1 MGSKLAEIQPRETQV
16 YMDLDREGLND
27 GRGLASH
34 RIFLEFERVLKE
46 LGRKVTEDSLVLLP
60 KLLSFLKHD
69 DPFVVKR
76 SITSG
81 TSLFCAVLVEI
92 AVQLNKSDRPER
104 WLEKMW
110 SWMLQFKDAVFGIVL
125 EPGSVG
131 TKVLAVK
138 FLETC
143 VLTLTSDEHVGDA
156 PYEEGKERDFNVSW
170 LKKDHPVFNP
180 AALAIEA
187 NNSLKLLLDLL
198 RSADS
203 LQGSLTIA
211 IMNCLATIARKRPL
225 HYDGILAAL
234 LAFTPNDHTLKG
246 GHVAS
251 VRYSLRT
258 AFLGFL
264 KCNHPSAI
272 ESRDK
277 LVRWLRSISPG
288 EAVEQVIRQVE
299 KMSRMER
306 MSRDVQVNKDDE
318 LSGQISTSKDSA
330 RIWSGTQFDDISSI
344 SEEMP
349 QKKMRFSSTY
359 ISIQPVDKPS
369 DMMDTPDS
377 ASDFPLKDDLS
388 PVEKMIAMI
397 GALLA
402 EGERGSES
410 LEILISNI
418 HADLLADIVLETM
431 KHLPKNSLSSS
442 GINGNSRVSSQMS
455 PRGSLSHEGPSSGTV
470 HGQPPISS
478 QNEST
483 KSVSSEITMPTLDM
497 PALSNILADF
507 KRDPR
512 RDPRRFDPRLAVAT
526 TVQSLPLNS
535 EKDSDSKIDL
545 YQSKSNLISSLEDKA
560 ACPLS
565 SFASKD
571 EDKLLDSTVDSNTN
585 QLSSNEA
592 LEVKDTVM
600 EVESLTEAQIPLKS
614 PISTMHAVELEL
626 SVSVPSDATVSQSI
640 DDNPLEPDQ
649 YSSPVSTT
657 LTSEDASHDLPML
670 PVYVELTTEQ
680 KKELSKLAIA
690 RIFKDCKKVCAV
702 ATGQP
707 WLPLLARLVAQSDA
721 DGDMVSLL
729 QSHIISDCDRLKGH
743 ELTMLVL
750 YHIHAIMISESNE
763 SSNIAASNYEKFLLS
778 SAKGLIDSFSAS
790 DKSFSRLLGEAP
802 FLPDSALRFLED
814 VCYSSVYDHL
824 KKDAFDG
831 DRATQGLGTLWSLI
845 LSRPS
850 NRLAC
855 LEIALKCA
863 VHAKEEVR
871 TKAVRLVV
879 NKLYILQ
886 YASEHIESFAKKM
899 LLSVVNHQ
907 VSEAESQ
914 CTSSSGQ
921 RTEVCN
927 HESSFGGSQNS
938 ENGASESETMRDN
951 PGYSQNVVLMSSS
964 QAQQKT
970 SLFFALCSKKPSL
983 FKLIFDIYG
992 RAPKAV
998 KQAIHRHVPI
1008 LLRNVGES
1016 SNELQHI
1023 ISNPPEG
1030 CENLI
1035 TLVLQ
1040 VITEESTAD
1049 ADLITAVKHLYETRM
1064 KDAAILIP
1072 ILSSLSK
1079 DEVLPIFPRLVDLS
1093 IEKFQAALACILQGS
1108 AHTGPALTPV
1118 EVLNAIHDINPDKD
1132 GVALKKITDAC
1143 TACFEQRTVFT
1154 QQVLEKSLNSLVDR
1168 VPLPLLLMRTVIQTI
1183 DAFPIMVE
1191 FMMGILSRL
1200 VSRQIWRMP
1209 KLWVGFL
1216 KCASQTMPHSFNV
1229 LLQLPTPQLEGAL
1242 NKYPEMRIPLASFAN
1257 QPNNRSLLSRQ
1268 TLGILGLSPEQ

>member
-1 MGSKLAEIQPRETQV
+1 MGSKLVEIQPREPRV
-16 YMDLDREGLND
+16 YIDLDRESLND
-27 GRGLASH
+27 GRGPGSH
-34 RIFLEFERVLKE
+34 RIFFEFERVLKE

-60 KLLSFLKHD
+60 KLLSYLKHD
-69 DPFVVKR
+69 DPFVVKQ
-76 SITSG
+76 SITTG

-110 SWMLQFKDAVFGIVL
+110 VWMLQFKDAVFGIVFQ
-125 EPGSVG
+125 PGSVG
-131 TKVLAVK
+131 AKVLAVK
-138 FLETC
+138 FLEIC
-143 VLTLTSDEHVGDA
+143 VLILTSDEHVGDV
-156 PYEEGKERDFNVSW
+156 PYFEGKERNFNVSW
-170 LKKDHPVFNP
+170 LIKDHPVFNP
-180 AALAIEA
+180 TALAVEA

-198 RSADS
+198 RSADAF
-203 LQGSLTIA
+203 QGSLTIA
-211 IMNCLATIARKRPL
+211 VINCLAAIARKRPL
-225 HYDGILAAL
+225 HYDVILTAL
-234 LAFTPNDHTLKG
+234 LAFAPNDHTSHG
-246 GHVAS
+246 CHVAS

-258 AFLGFL
+258 VFLGFL

-277 LVRWLRSISPG
+277 LLRWLRSMSPG
-288 EAVEQVIRQVE
+288 EAVEQAIRQVE

-306 MSRDVQVNKDDE
+306 MSQDIQVNKDDE
-318 LSGQISTSKDSA
+318 LSGHISASRDSA
-330 RIWSGTQFDDISSI
+330 RMRPGTPFDDISSI

-349 QKKMRFSSTY
+349 RKKMRFSSTFV
-359 ISIQPVDKPS
+359 SIQPSDKAFNFP
-369 DMMDTPDS
+369 DTPDS
-377 ASDFPLKDDLS
+377 SIDFPLKDVLS

-442 GINGNSRVSSQMS
+442 GISGNSRASSQMS
-455 PRGSLSHEGPSSGTV
+455 PRSSLSHVVSSSGTT
-470 HGQPPISS
+470 HGLSPFSS

-483 KSVSSEITMPTLDM
+483 VSSEITMPTLDM
-497 PALSNILADF
+497 PALSNILTDF

-512 RDPRRFDPRLAVAT
+512 RDPRRFDPRIVAALA
-526 TVQSLPLNS
+526 VQSLPVNS
-535 EKDSDSKIDL
+535 QNDGDSKDEL
-545 YQSKSNLISSLEDKA
+545 YQSKSNLTSLEDKVEYS
-560 ACPLS
+560 PVSLI
-565 SFASKD
+565 SKD
-571 EDKLLDSTVDSNTN
+571 EGEVLDMTVDSSAD
-585 QLSSNEA
+585 QLASSET
-592 LEVKDTVM
+592 LEVKSTAM
-600 EVESLTEAQIPLKS
+600 EVEPSTEVQISVKS
-614 PISTMHAVELEL
+614 PISTVHAVEQEL
-626 SVSVPSDATVSQSI
+626 TASVSSDATASQSV
-640 DDNPLEPDQ
+640 DANLLEPDQ
-649 YSSPVSTT
+649 FSSPVSTT
-657 LTSEDASHDLPML
+657 LTSEDASHDMSML
-670 PVYVELTTEQ
+670 PVHVELTIEQ
-680 KKELSKLAIA
+680 KKEVCKFAIA
-690 RIFKDCKKVCAV
+690 RIFKNCNKICTVSD
-702 ATGQP
+702 GQP
-707 WLPLLARLVAQSDA
+707 WLALLARLIAQCDA

-729 QSHIISDCDRLKGH
+729 QSHIISDCDRQKGH

-750 YHIHAIMISESNE
+750 YHTHAIMISESNE
-763 SSNIAASNYEKFLLS
+763 NFNIVASNYERFLLS
-778 SAKGLIDSFSAS
+778 IAKGLLDSFPAS

-802 FLPDSALRFLED
+802 FLPDSVLRLLED

-824 KKDAFDG
+824 KKDVSDG
-831 DRATQGLGTLWSLI
+831 DRATQGLGTLWNLV

-850 NRLAC
+850 NRVAC

-871 TKAVRLVV
+871 TKAIRLVV

-886 YASEHIESFAKKM
+886 YASEIIESFARKM
-899 LLSVVNHQ
+899 LFSVVDHQ
-907 VSEAESQ
+907 VSEESQ
-914 CTSSSGQ
+914 CASSSGQ
-921 RTEVCN
+921 RTEVCS
-927 HESSFGGSQNS
+927 HESSIGGSPNS
-938 ENGASESETMRDN
+938 ETGPSENETTKDT

-964 QAQQKT
+964 RVQQKT

-998 KQAIHRHVPI
+998 KQVIHRHAPI
-1008 LLRNVGES
+1008 LLRNVGAS
-1016 SNELQHI
+1016 STELQGI

-1040 VITEESTAD
+1040 VVTEGSAAD
-1049 ADLITAVKHLYETRM
+1049 ADLITAVKHLYETRI

-1079 DEVLPIFPRLVDLS
+1079 DEVLPIFPRLVDLP

-1154 QQVLEKSLNSLVDR
+1154 QQVLEKSLNSLVDK
-1168 VPLPLLLMRTVIQTI
+1168 VPLPLLLMRTVIQSI
-1183 DAFPIMVE
+1183 DAFPVMVE

-1200 VSRQIWRMP
+1200 VSRQIWRTP

-1242 NKYPEMRIPLASFAN
+1242 NKYPEMKIPLTAYAN
-1257 QPNNRSLLSRQ
+1257 QPNHRSLLSSQ
-1268 TLGILGLSPEQ
+1268 TLGILGLSHEQQ